1 MLRSTDRE
9 IGDSLT
15 LTRDGTPVTLT
26 IVGEVFDPGNNDGL
40 VLTQADPGTTLT
52 TWLVSVADGTDPG
65 EYADTLQQALDPL
78 GLTAHLE
85 GTDGADEL
93 VVIID
98 ALAGL
103 LTLMLVTVAG
113 LGVLNAVVLDVRER
127 VHDIGIHKA
136 LGMTPRQTLTT
147 VLSSVV
153 LIGLVGGLVGVP
165 AGVVLHGILLP
176 AMGDGAGVELP
187 QVVLSVFGAVGA
199 RGVRA
204 RRAGARHG
212 RRAAARRVGGA
223 DPYGD
228 GPADGV
234 AHAATRV
241 VPMGAAIEVTDLAK
255 AYGELQAV
263 DGVTFD
269 VGEGEFFGILG
280 PNGAGK
286 TTILEMVEGLRRPD
300 AGTITLL
307 GESPWPRNPGL
318 LPRIGVQLQSTAFF
332 ERLTAREQIRTMAS
346 LYAVGPEVADEW
358 LERVGLV
365 DKADTRVGDLSGGQA
380 QRLSIACALVHDP
393 EVVFLDEPTAA
404 LDPQARR
411 NLWELLAGLNDSGR
425 TVVLTTHY
433 MDEAEAL
440 CDRVAIIDHGRIL
453 ELDTPANLVRGLD
466 APTRITVATGQLT
479 PEEAGA
485 IAGVDEVV
493 EDPAGVVLSTREPVA
508 VLTALAQQEHLA
520 GIQVQTGTLEDVFLS
535 LTGREYR
542 A

>member
-1 MLRSTDRE
+1 
-9 IGDSLT
+9 
-15 LTRDGTPVTLT
+15 
-26 IVGEVFDPGNNDGL
+26 
-40 VLTQADPGTTLT
+40 
-52 TWLVSVADGTDPG
+52 
-65 EYADTLQQALDPL
+65 
-78 GLTAHLE
+78 
-85 GTDGADEL
+85 
-93 VVIID
+93 
-98 ALAGL
+98 
-103 LTLMLVTVAG
+103 
-113 LGVLNAVVLDVRER
+113 
-127 VHDIGIHKA
+127 
-136 LGMTPRQTLTT
+136 
-147 VLSSVV
+147 
-153 LIGLVGGLVGVP
+153 
-165 AGVVLHGILLP
+165 
-176 AMGDGAGVELP
+176 
-187 QVVLSVFGAVGA
+187 
-199 RGVRA
+199 
-204 RRAGARHG
+204 
-212 RRAAARRVGGA
+212 
-223 DPYGD
+223 
-228 GPADGV
+228 
-234 AHAATRV
+234 
-241 VPMGAAIEVTDLAK
+241 MGAAIEVTDLAK

-263 DGVTFD
+263 DGGTFD

-332 ERLTAREQIRTMAS
+332 ERLTAREQIHTMAS

-358 LERVGLV
+358 LERVGLG

-380 QRLSIACALVHDP
+380 QRLSIACALVHGP

-433 MDEAEAL
+433 MDEAEVL

-466 APTRITVATGQLT
+466 APTRITVASGQLS

-485 IAGVDEVV
+485 IAGVDEVL